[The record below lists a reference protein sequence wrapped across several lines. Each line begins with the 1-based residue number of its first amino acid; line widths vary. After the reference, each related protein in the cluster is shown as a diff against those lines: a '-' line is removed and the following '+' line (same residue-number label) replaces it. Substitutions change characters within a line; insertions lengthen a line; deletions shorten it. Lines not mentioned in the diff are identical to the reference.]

1 MALISIPERIDRRV
15 SFWLGCAGLLSV
27 LSLSPK
33 LDILWKT
40 VASSTALGC
49 SILAYDTN
57 HKNKP
62 IAISERQRVDS
73 ELNVLT
79 DFITAQETSQTEEIQ
94 YDLLTQIE
102 QFFNRGNR
110 QSEPTVEQSPVVE
123 ASPVLSEVIEPKLVD
138 EHDNN

>member
-1 MALISIPERIDRRV
+1 MALISIPEKVDRKV
-15 SFWLGCAGLLSV
+15 SFWLACTALLSAI
-27 LSLSPK
+27 SLSPK
-33 LDILWKT
+33 VDIFWKT
-40 VASSTALGC
+40 MASSTALGC
-49 SILAYDTN
+49 AVLAYDTN

-73 ELNVLT
+73 EINILT

-110 QSEPTVEQSPVVE
+110 QPEPTVKPEPVTDT
-123 ASPVLSEVIEPKLVD
+123 SPVLSEVIEPKLID

>member
-15 SFWLGCAGLLSV
+15 SFWLGCTGLLSV

-33 LDILWKT
+33 LDILLKT

-102 QFFNRGNR
+102 QFFNKGNR
-110 QSEPTVEQSPVVE
+110 QPEPTVEQSPVLDT
-123 ASPVLSEVIEPKLVD
+123 SPVLSEVIEPKLVD

>member
-15 SFWLGCAGLLSV
+15 SFWLGCTGLLSV

-33 LDILWKT
+33 LDILLKT

-62 IAISERQRVDS
+62 
-73 ELNVLT
+73 
-79 DFITAQETSQTEEIQ
+79 
-94 YDLLTQIE
+94 
-102 QFFNRGNR
+102 
-110 QSEPTVEQSPVVE
+110 
-123 ASPVLSEVIEPKLVD
+123 
-138 EHDNN
+138 

>member
-1 MALISIPERIDRRV
+1 MALISIPERVDRRV
-15 SFWLGCAGLLSV
+15 SFWLGCTSLLSV
-27 LSLSPK
+27 LSLSPNV
-33 LDILWKT
+33 DIFWKT
-40 VASSTALGC
+40 MASSTALGC
-49 SILAYDTN
+49 AVLAYDTN

-73 ELNVLT
+73 EINILT

-102 QFFNRGNR
+102 QFFNKGNR
-110 QSEPTVEQSPVVE
+110 QPEPTVEPEPLQHT
-123 ASPVLSEVIEPKLVD
+123 PVLSEVIEPKLVD

>member
-15 SFWLGCAGLLSV
+15 SFWLGCTGLLSV

-33 LDILWKT
+33 LDILLKT

-102 QFFNRGNR
+102 QFFNKGNR
-110 QSEPTVEQSPVVE
+110 QPEPTVEQSPVLE

>member
-15 SFWLGCAGLLSV
+15 SFWLGCTGLLSV

-33 LDILWKT
+33 LDILLKT

-73 ELNVLT
+73 DLNVLT

-102 QFFNRGNR
+102 QFFNKGNR
-110 QSEPTVEQSPVVE
+110 QPEPTVEQSPVLE

>member
-1 MALISIPERIDRRV
+1 MALISIPEKVDKRV
-15 SFWLGCAGLLSV
+15 AFWLGCASLLSV
-27 LSLSPK
+27 LSLSPR
-33 LDILWKT
+33 LSYVWKT
-40 VASSTALGC
+40 MASSTALGC

-73 ELNVLT
+73 EINILI

-110 QSEPTVEQSPVVE
+110 QPEPTVEREPVADTSPL
-123 ASPVLSEVIEPKLVD
+123 LSEVIEPKIVD

>member
-1 MALISIPERIDRRV
+1 LISIPERIDRRV
-15 SFWLGCAGLLSV
+15 SFWLGCTGLLSV

-33 LDILWKT
+33 LDILLKT

>member
-110 QSEPTVEQSPVVE
+110 QSEPTVEQSSVVE

>member
-15 SFWLGCAGLLSV
+15 SFWLGCTGLLSV

-33 LDILWKT
+33 LDILLKT

-102 QFFNRGNR
+102 QFFNKVNR
-110 QSEPTVEQSPVVE
+110 QPEPTVEQSPVVDT
-123 ASPVLSEVIEPKLVD
+123 SPVLSEVIEPKLVD

>member
-15 SFWLGCAGLLSV
+15 SFWLGCTGLLSV

-33 LDILWKT
+33 LDILLKT

-110 QSEPTVEQSPVVE
+110 QSEPTVEQSSVVE

>member
-1 MALISIPERIDRRV
+1 M
-15 SFWLGCAGLLSV
+15 
-27 LSLSPK
+27 SPK
-33 LDILWKT
+33 LDILLKT

-110 QSEPTVEQSPVVE
+110 QSEPTVEQSSVVE

>member
-15 SFWLGCAGLLSV
+15 SFWLGCTGLLSV

-33 LDILWKT
+33 LDILLKT

-73 ELNVLT
+73 ELNVVT

-102 QFFNRGNR
+102 QFFNKGNR
-110 QSEPTVEQSPVVE
+110 QPESTVEQSPVLE